1 MEKRRIIKEDG
12 RYLVFYSFACN
23 DEAGREVI
31 EDVRA
36 EMEPG
41 SRGMG
46 RDGHSQARP
55 DVQTP

>member
-1 MEKRRIIKEDG
+1 MEKRRIIREDG

-23 DEAGREVI
+23 DKAGREVNKG
-31 EDVRA
+31 VRD
-36 EMEPG
+36 EVEPS